1 MSSSTSIIYGRG
13 FATGSISLKTVLQF
27 MQNHIESLTN
37 PDFDCS
43 KYSTTVA
50 DIVYGCDLSKLPDDF
65 TPYDD
70 VPEDAH
76 LDIEKLFDALNKILK
91 VEQAEDHYAFVIA
104 RIINIENPGAA
115 LQYEIAQS
123 DECEGEPSILLAESL
138 PWNMTAFQRTVFSS
152 IDTFDKFLKPYLDE
166 LGLEPYCIDDIK
178 IEYYG

>member
-27 MQNHIESLTN
+27 MQNHIESLAN
-37 PDFDCS
+37 PDFGCF

-50 DIVYGCDLSKLPDDF
+50 NIVYGCDLSKLPDDF

-70 VPEDAH
+70 VPEDVH
-76 LDIEKLFDALNKILK
+76 LDMEKLFGALNNILET
-91 VEQAEDHYAFVIA
+91 EQAEDHYAFVIA

-123 DECEGEPSILLAESL
+123 NECEGEPSILLAEAL
-138 PWNMTAFQRTVFSS
+138 PWNMTKFQRIVFSS

-166 LGLEPYCIDDIK
+166 LGLKPCCIDDIK
-178 IEYYG
+178 IEYCG